1 MTSRATVTRG
11 RHYVT
16 AGTWA
21 IIDQALASGSN
32 FLLAI
37 LVVRSVS
44 LADFGA
50 FSIAVL
56 IYVLSVGVCR
66 ALTTEPLAI
75 RFGRAVNPIMAQA
88 PRCLGLALCFGTL
101 VGTACVVAA
110 LSTGGTLRSVLLV
123 LGVTF
128 PLLIVQDAGRVACFA
143 LGRPRSAAAND
154 AVWALVEL
162 PLVAVVMVQ
171 PDAET
176 WHYVAAWLV
185 PGAIAGVFML
195 VQLRVLPS
203 LRGVG
208 AWFADTRK
216 LAIPLVWNYGLTAA
230 PAYLLFALMPIV
242 ASLYELGMARSA
254 YLPYGFFGV
263 VFQSAWLVLLP
274 AASRRSSAHLARLAA
289 WSSAGLGALALVWS
303 IVVAVAVP
311 AQLGVTLFGESW
323 NDTSAIRLIF
333 AAAVVAQM
341 IGVGPLVA
349 LQALEVPKLL
359 VYVRLVTAPLMLA
372 VGVIL
377 SARYGAGGLAVAI
390 LIGDF
395 SATFLSWAVFA
406 CIRRSPSVPI
416 SPSQPDIVVH
426 GLPHDGGTSLRP
438 TPAMGA
444 RVFSEESA
452 C

>member
-1 MTSRATVTRG
+1 MTSRAIVTRG

-37 LVVRSVS
+37 LVVRSVTPE
-44 LADFGA
+44 DFGA

-56 IYVLSVGVCR
+56 IYVFSLGVCR

-75 RFGRAVNPIMAQA
+75 RFGRAVDPILANA

-128 PLLIVQDAGRVACFA
+128 PLLIVQDAGRVVCFA
-143 LGRPRSAAAND
+143 LGRPRRAAAND

-162 PLVAVVMVQ
+162 PLAALVMVQ
-171 PDAET
+171 PDAKA

-185 PGAIAGVFML
+185 PGAIAGALML
-195 VQLRVLPS
+195 VQLRVVPS
-203 LRGVG
+203 IRGAG

-216 LAIPLVWNYGLTAA
+216 LAIPLVWNYGLTTA
-230 PAYLLFALMPIV
+230 PGYLLFALTPIV
-242 ASLYELGMARSA
+242 ASLYALGMARSA

-289 WSSAGLGALALVWS
+289 WSSAGLGALAFVWS
-303 IVVAVAVP
+303 IMLAVAVP

-333 AAAVVAQM
+333 AAALVAQA

-349 LQALEVPKLL
+349 LRALEAPKLL
-359 VYVRLVTAPLMLA
+359 VYVRLVTTPLMLA

-377 SARYGAGGLAVAI
+377 AARYGAVGLAVAI
-390 LIGDF
+390 FIGDF
-395 SATFLSWAVFA
+395 SATFLSWTVFA
-406 CIRRSPSVPI
+406 RTRRTPSVPI
-416 SPSQPDIVVH
+416 SPNLPDTVVH
-426 GLPHDGGTSLRP
+426 GIPHDEGALLRP
-438 TPAMGA
+438 TPAKGA
-444 RVFSEESA
+444 RVFPQESA

>member
-1 MTSRATVTRG
+1 MSRG

-44 LADFGA
+44 PADFGA

-56 IYVLSVGVCR
+56 IYVLAVGVSR

-88 PRCLGLALCFGTL
+88 PRCLGLASWFGIF

-128 PLLIVQDAGRVACFA
+128 PLLILQDAGRVACFA
-143 LGRPRSAAAND
+143 LGRPRRAAAND

-162 PLVAVVMVQ
+162 PLVFVVMGQ
-171 PDAET
+171 PAAQT

-185 PGAIAGVFML
+185 PGAIAGAFTL

-203 LRGVG
+203 LRGAG

-230 PAYLLFALMPIV
+230 PAYLLFALAPIV
-242 ASLYELGMARSA
+242 ASLYVLGMARAA

-263 VFQSAWLVLLP
+263 IFQGALLVLLP
-274 AASRRSSAHLARLAA
+274 AASRRSSAHLARLAV
-289 WSSAGLGALALVWS
+289 WSSAGLGALALFWVS
-303 IVVAVAVP
+303 VLAVAVP
-311 AQLGVTLFGESW
+311 TELGVALLGESW
-323 NDTSAIRLIF
+323 TDTSAIRLIF
-333 AAAVVAQM
+333 AVALVAQA

-349 LQALEVPKLL
+349 LRALEAPKLL

-372 VGVIL
+372 GGLVL
-377 SARYGAGGLAVAI
+377 SAVFGAEGLAVAI
-390 LIGDF
+390 MFGDV
-395 SATFLSWAVFA
+395 SATLLSWAVLRR
-406 CIRRSPSVPI
+406 IRRSRAVPT
-416 SPSQPDIVVH
+416 SAGLSDVVVDGVPQDE
-426 GLPHDGGTSLRP
+426 GL
-438 TPAMGA
+438 TPAKCSRA
-444 RVFSEESA
+444 SSQESA

>member
-16 AGTWA
+16 VGTWA

-44 LADFGA
+44 PADFGA

-56 IYVLSVGVCR
+56 IYVLSVGVSR

-88 PRCLGLALCFGTL
+88 PRCLGLALCLGTL
-101 VGTACVVAA
+101 VGAACVVAA
-110 LSTGGTLRSVLLV
+110 LSTGGTLQSVLLV

-128 PLLIVQDAGRVACFA
+128 PLLIMQDAGRVACFA
-143 LGRPRSAAAND
+143 LGRPRRAAAND
-154 AVWALVEL
+154 AVWALVQL

-171 PDAET
+171 SDAET

-185 PGAIAGVFML
+185 PGAIAGALML

-203 LRGVG
+203 LRGAR

-216 LAIPLVWNYGLTAA
+216 LAIPLVWNYGLTTA
-230 PAYLLFALMPIV
+230 PAYLLYALMPIV

-263 VFQSAWLVLLP
+263 VFQSAWLVLIP
-274 AASRRSSAHLARLAA
+274 AASRRSSAHIARLAA
-289 WSSAGLGALALVWS
+289 WSSAGLGALALFWS
-303 IVVAVAVP
+303 IVLAVAVP

-333 AAAVVAQM
+333 AAAVVAQA

-349 LQALEVPKLL
+349 LRALEAPKLL

-372 VGVIL
+372 VGVDPLRSLRGCGI
-377 SARYGAGGLAVAI
+377 GGGHPHRGL
-390 LIGDF
+390 LRD
-395 SATFLSWAVFA
+395 
-406 CIRRSPSVPI
+406 VPI
-416 SPSQPDIVVH
+416 VGGVRAHPPEAIRPDFAEPAGHRRPWGSPRRRHVPPSDPRH
-426 GLPHDGGTSLRP
+426 GRSGL
-438 TPAMGA
+438 
-444 RVFSEESA
+444 F
-452 C
+452 

>member
-1 MTSRATVTRG
+1 MSGG

-21 IIDQALASGSN
+21 VIDQALASGSN
-32 FLLAI
+32 FLVAI

-44 LADFGA
+44 PADFGA
-50 FSIAVL
+50 FSIAVV
-56 IYVLSVGVCR
+56 IYVLSVGVSR

-88 PRCLGLALCFGTL
+88 PRCLGLALCFGIL

-110 LSTGGTLRSVLLV
+110 LSTGGALRSVLLV

-128 PLLIVQDAGRVACFA
+128 PLLIVQDAGRVAFFA
-143 LGRPRSAAAND
+143 LGRPRRAAAND
-154 AVWALVEL
+154 AVWALVQL
-162 PLVAVVMVQ
+162 PLVAAVMVQ
-171 PDAET
+171 PHAQT

-185 PGAIAGVFML
+185 PGAMAGSFML

-203 LRGVG
+203 LRGAG
-208 AWFADTRK
+208 AWFADNRK

-303 IVVAVAVP
+303 IVLAVAVP
-311 AQLGVTLFGESW
+311 GQLGVTLFGESW
-323 NDTSAIRLIF
+323 NDTRTIRLIF
-333 AAAVVAQM
+333 AAALVAQA

-349 LQALEVPKLL
+349 LRALEAPKLL

-372 VGVIL
+372 VGLIL
-377 SARYGAGGLAVAI
+377 SAHYGAAGLAVAI

-395 SATFLSWAVFA
+395 STTLLSWAVFA
-406 CIRRSPSVPI
+406 RNRPPLCAPI
-416 SPSQPDIVVH
+416 SPRQPDIVVH
-426 GLPHDGGTSLRP
+426 GVPLGEGTSLRP

-444 RVFSEESA
+444 RVFPEEPA